1 MDMEQF
7 YYDNLKK
14 KVQGKVYKSCFV
26 PGCQSST
33 LKTRQKLFVSVP
45 TNIALRRR
53 WAAMARRVDAK
64 TLKSTSQWYCC
75 EDHFEV
81 RYECS
86 TIRHIE
92 CSTYSSSISLS
103 PNIRPHLLVYTF
115 AHCANVRLTLLHI
128 HKNSLIDNLQIF
140 VWRSLSSNICP
151 KIFVVAD
158 DV

>member
-115 AHCANVRLTLLHI
+115 AHRANVRLTFFISTKIPLENLCIYQVCPVLLTVFLMLAR
-128 HKNSLIDNLQIF
+128 HK
-140 VWRSLSSNICP
+140 R
-151 KIFVVAD
+151 
-158 DV
+158 